1 MIFKK
6 SWRLTSAFLVSYTI
20 LAEEMMEGSIFIGS
34 KVNVKVER
42 KVASMIKR
50 TYAAREKM
58 DTLKFYT
65 NYLTRMMMPNLSIF
79 IAWMLI
85 SLVLT
90 QLNVDS
96 AIIQQAEKGI
106 FQFVLPLMIAY
117 TGGELQY
124 RSRGGIAAILA
135 VFGLILMTDAP
146 QVFGAMALG
155 PSAGWLIKQLD
166 MRIKNKVPTGY
177 EMITSN
183 ISVGFVGGL
192 LFLLSFF
199 LLAPL
204 FESVNQASYRM
215 VDFFINKN
223 AIAIIHI
230 ILEPMKIF
238 FFNNVINHGLLTP
251 LGIED
256 TAVHGRSLL
265 FLIETNPGPGMGVL
279 AAYCWLSAKPM
290 RTNAATAIVVQALG
304 GIHEVY
310 FPFVLLHPALFLAP
324 IMGGISGT
332 LIFQLFDAGLKAPAS
347 PGSIL
352 ILLANAPLTKMAA
365 VLGGIVI
372 SMFVSFTIASIVLRR
387 SSPKYEV
394 KNMPK
399 INQITEIIVA
409 CDAGM
414 GSSAIGASMLKRQL
428 QAAQITLP
436 VRYESIY
443 RVTDQDNILLVT
455 QKELAALAQ
464 KQAPS
469 AQHFHVGNFLDTAEY
484 DQLIYHIQTTQA
496 PDDPTTAMAP
506 QSTVRAMVFL
516 YQGTVRGSQTMAVE
530 LVKKMVSEE
539 GLSIEIS
546 KAPLEEVSFSKD
558 VIYIASEELAKTVDA
573 KGAALFAVN
582 DMLQMEQYRQ
592 LLTEGADYVLN
603 QTRND
608 FIN

>member
-1 MIFKK
+1 M
-6 SWRLTSAFLVSYTI
+6 
-20 LAEEMMEGSIFIGS
+20 
-34 KVNVKVER
+34 
-42 KVASMIKR
+42 
-50 TYAAREKM
+50 
-58 DTLKFYT
+58 
-65 NYLTRMMMPNLSIF
+65 
-79 IAWMLI
+79 
-85 SLVLT
+85 
-90 QLNVDS
+90 
-96 AIIQQAEKGI
+96 
-106 FQFVLPLMIAY
+106 
-117 TGGELQY
+117 
-124 RSRGGIAAILA
+124 
-135 VFGLILMTDAP
+135 
-146 QVFGAMALG
+146 
-155 PSAGWLIKQLD
+155 
-166 MRIKNKVPTGY
+166 
-177 EMITSN
+177 
-183 ISVGFVGGL
+183 GGL
-192 LFLLSFF
+192 
-199 LLAPL
+199 
-204 FESVNQASYRM
+204 
-215 VDFFINKN
+215 
-223 AIAIIHI
+223 
-230 ILEPMKIF
+230 
-238 FFNNVINHGLLTP
+238 
-251 LGIED
+251 
-256 TAVHGRSLL
+256 
-265 FLIETNPGPGMGVL
+265 
-279 AAYCWLSAKPM
+279 
-290 RTNAATAIVVQALG
+290 
-304 GIHEVY
+304 
-310 FPFVLLHPALFLAP
+310 
-324 IMGGISGT
+324 SGT

-428 QAAQITLP
+428 QAAQIPLP

-484 DQLIYHIQTTQA
+484 EQLIDHIQTTQA
-496 PDDPTTAMAP
+496 PDDPTTAMVP

-516 YQGTVRGSQTMAVE
+516 YQGTIRGSQTMAVE